1 MKNSVI
7 VILSAALAV
16 SLAWNVMQRRSA
28 EPAREPMPP
37 AVEAVPVPEAPP
49 APPILPPPP
58 PDPYAAL
65 KSAFD
70 EAAADP
76 ALAGAA
82 IGCCVIDSRGEVV
95 LDRGART
102 ALIPAS
108 TFKTLTTA
116 TALEMLGP
124 DFRFET
130 AVGVTQTPVDGI
142 LNGDIVIRGG
152 GDPMLARSDLD
163 QWAAELVKTG
173 LKTVKG
179 RVIGDGRLFRGSLF
193 PDFWNWGDIGNG
205 FGSPVSGLN
214 CEHNRFAARFQ
225 PGAAVG
231 DPSKLDALS
240 AQLPGIA
247 LHNEVVTGPADS
259 GDGVMIHGGERAA
272 VISFRGTV
280 PLGGADF
287 MVTGAITDPERF
299 AADHFRQAL
308 AAAGITVEGG
318 AAAIADPLPEVTQ
331 WLIRHP
337 SPPLADIV
345 ASIHATSDNLE
356 TECVFRAIG
365 LHAKKAPELAIREH
379 WAARGLDFTG
389 LRMVDGSGLA
399 RANHITPYDLAKIQ
413 FLAGKGPVG
422 EIYRKSLTTNEPGT
436 LRWKAGAMSA
446 IRGYTGYAASGAG
459 GEYCFALI
467 VNHHADRAAVD
478 RLRDALWE
486 RLLDPEPR

>member
-7 VILSAALAV
+7 VVLSAALAV
-16 SLAWNVMQRRSA
+16 SLALNVAHRTK
-28 EPAREPMPP
+28 EPALPLPQEIPAQEP
-37 AVEAVPVPEAPP
+37 ASE
-49 APPILPPPP
+49 PPPP
-58 PDPYAAL
+58 PPEDPFAGL

-70 EAAADP
+70 HAAADP

-82 IGCCVIDSRGEVV
+82 IGCCVIDSRGEVI
-95 LDRGART
+95 LDHNAGT

-116 TALEMLGP
+116 TALEVLGP

-130 AVGVTQTPVDGI
+130 AVGATGSPQNGI
-142 LNGDIVIRGG
+142 LTGDLVILGG
-152 GDPMLARSDLD
+152 GDPLLARTDLD
-163 QWAAELVKTG
+163 QWAAELAKTG

-179 RVIGDGRLFRGSLF
+179 RVIGDGRLYRGSLF

-225 PGAAVG
+225 PGTAVG
-231 DPSKLDALS
+231 DAATLDALS
-240 AQLPGIA
+240 VQMPGVA
-247 LHNEVVTGPADS
+247 LHNEVGTGPTDS
-259 GDGVMIHGGERAA
+259 GDGVMIHGGERAD

-280 PLGGADF
+280 PLGGVDF
-287 MVTGAITDPERF
+287 TVVGAVTDPERF
-299 AADHFRQAL
+299 AAEQFRQAL
-308 AAAGITVEGG
+308 AAAGVAVEGG
-318 AAAIADPLPEVTQ
+318 AVAAADPMPGVTQ
-331 WLIRHP
+331 WLIRHR
-337 SPPLADIV
+337 SPPLTDIV

-365 LHAKKAPELAIREH
+365 IHAKKAPDAAIREH
-379 WAARGLDFTG
+379 WAARGLRFSG

-399 RANHITPYDLAKIQ
+399 RADHVTPRDLARLQ
-413 FLAGKGPVG
+413 FLAAKGPAG
-422 EIYRKSLTTNEPGT
+422 EQYRNSLTANEAGT

-446 IRGYTGYAASGAG
+446 IRSYTGYATSASG
-459 GEYCFALI
+459 GEHCFALI

-478 RLRDALWE
+478 RLRDTLWE
-486 RLLDPEPR
+486 GLLNLKPR